1 MSAPSQLHVAP
12 AFCQLYEL
20 AQVIVHLCRVHPTAV
35 KVWSHPW
42 WRQAWAALINSA
54 SAAVVAFAGTAFA
67 ELVQLRRWCVQYNNV
82 DRHCSSVC
90 ASPLP
95 TLHSTPQYAAHV
107 KACAFMVSDVLLHMA
122 QSRDPACRRAHAMA
136 TTAMR
141 EFDIEVETPAVS
153 TPAPV
158 AAAAAGSPA
167 LSEHQAT
174 AHPRTPLQR
183 HAPSP
188 LMLPMGTSRLS
199 PPASPRSQDVEEDGE
214 EEAVADGMGDE
225 DTAGFQ
231 LKDELAIRPDAQ
243 AALREPLS
251 TASCHPRF
259 RPWLAQ
265 FSHRDPYMALRA
277 ATAMFHDLQAHPT
290 ARPLTIAGTVMILSP
305 AGVCAPLSIRSRTV
319 PMLGLPR
326 HRK

>member
-1 MSAPSQLHVAP
+1 
-12 AFCQLYEL
+12 
-20 AQVIVHLCRVHPTAV
+20 
-35 KVWSHPW
+35 
-42 WRQAWAALINSA
+42 
-54 SAAVVAFAGTAFA
+54 
-67 ELVQLRRWCVQYNNV
+67 
-82 DRHCSSVC
+82 
-90 ASPLP
+90 
-95 TLHSTPQYAAHV
+95 
-107 KACAFMVSDVLLHMA
+107 MVSDVLLHMA

-290 ARPLTIAGTVMILSP
+290 ARPLTIAGTVMMLSP
-305 AGVCAPLSIRSRTV
+305 ACVCAPLCQFAHELCPCSACLDTASDYSLAAPARR
-319 PMLGLPR
+319 
-326 HRK
+326 